1 MFISYKPDTNT
12 NFSVQRYPI
21 SITMHLNLCKLDCF
35 WKPCQF
41 KMSETMSPDSFPK
54 LAFYQLAIISR
65 EYLAPWKITIPLPL
79 FLTIL
84 LILTFFLLYIKVAI
98 AA

>member
-1 MFISYKPDTNT
+1 M
-12 NFSVQRYPI
+12 
-21 SITMHLNLCKLDCF
+21 L
-35 WKPCQF
+35 
-41 KMSETMSPDSFPK
+41 PDSFPK

-65 EYLAPWKITIPLPL
+65 EYLAPSKITIPLPL